1 MHYTFIVNPIS
12 GTHSGDQTVKVI
24 SAFIEKHNIS
34 ARIKLTKKA
43 KDATHI
49 AHQIPNNSDQ
59 VVVAVGGDGTV
70 HEVMKG
76 IHGSNKRLAILPVGS
91 GNGLARHLGIP
102 TNLMDS
108 LACLLNFKAI
118 DIDIGIVQGE
128 LFGMLAG
135 VGFDAYIA
143 KSFQST
149 KTRGLPGYI
158 KAALKAYPNYKSINY
173 QLAIDG
179 DTFERKAFMVVIANG
194 SEFGNNAKIAPG
206 ASITDGLLDVCF
218 VQKPPLH
225 ALPTFLTQ
233 LFTGAL
239 NRSRY
244 VEIYKGKVVE
254 LFTQVSLL
262 NIDGESLSVD
272 KKLTFSIHPI
282 KLNVLVSNHGEE
294 K

>member
-1 MHYTFIVNPIS
+1 MQYTFIVNPVS
-12 GTHSGDQTVKVI
+12 GTHSGNHTVAAI
-24 SAFIEKHNIS
+24 RTFIERNKIS
-34 ARIKLTKKA
+34 ARIQLTEKA
-43 KDATHI
+43 EDATHI
-49 AHQIPNNSDQ
+49 AHRIPDNSKQ

-70 HEVMKG
+70 HEVIKG
-76 IHGSNKRLAILPVGS
+76 IHGSKKRLAILPVGS

-102 TNLMDS
+102 TNLKRS

-118 DIDIGIVQGE
+118 EIDIGTVQGE

-135 VGFDAYIA
+135 VGFDAYVA
-143 KSFQST
+143 KAFQST

-158 KAALKAYPNYKSINY
+158 KAALKAYPNYKAINY
-173 QLAIDG
+173 QLAIDD
-179 DTFERKAFMVVIANG
+179 DTFERTVFMIVIANG

-206 ASITDGLLDVCF
+206 ASITDGMLDVCF

-225 ALPTFLTQ
+225 ALPAFLTQ
-233 LFTGAL
+233 LFTGTL
-239 NRSRY
+239 NHSKY
-244 VEIYKGKVVE
+244 VELVKGKRIE
-254 LFTQVSLL
+254 LFTQVPLL